1 MGADNEKKLIQLH
14 WIGRFGNRMFQ
25 YAFGSQLAHDN
36 DIMFY
41 FPSEWEGST
50 LFKPYSKAKPLLN
63 NLGTC
68 VNTASSQ
75 TKEAF
80 QKCLDE
86 YNSSSKDNVV
96 FVDFHHDDTSK
107 AKDISMAFDDLSMM
121 YFKRHF
127 DLLCPGFLKEEVFQF
142 SDLVKGS
149 EMYQDLEKKKHTF
162 VVIHVR
168 RGDIVAPG
176 YNGGHSVVTMNSY
189 KKIIDELKLDESE
202 IIWISDDPSIVTK
215 HKWYCKNCDQGWSY
229 PTGQHKTDDSTF
241 FDFFPDF
248 LTTHFARIIIRA
260 NSSFSWW
267 SAHLSDGIV
276 YSPKVPDR
284 ADNITGPYW
293 VECKFVQGN
302 APHFMGSRY
311 DDITVPVC
319 TIWKRSSTTHLKHIS
334 GVEMKSAKFCM
345 IDVDNNIFMHDVQE
359 LRKNDSM
366 YVLLIVVIILC
377 LFLLFYK
384 ISMSK
389 SKSKLY
395 A

>member
-1 MGADNEKKLIQLH
+1 MENEKKIIQLH

-25 YAFGSQLAHDN
+25 YAFGCQLAHDN
-36 DIMFY
+36 DIMYY

-50 LFKPYSKAKPLLN
+50 LFKPYCKAEALVDT
-63 NLGTC
+63 LGKC
-68 VNTASSQ
+68 VTTAKSH
-75 TKEAF
+75 TREIF

-86 YNSSSKDNVV
+86 YNTLKNDNII
-96 FVDFHHDDTSK
+96 FVDFHHHDMTKSTDMN
-107 AKDISMAFDDLSMM
+107 MAFDDLSMM

-127 DLLCPGFLKEEVFQF
+127 DLLCTGFLKEEVFQF

-149 EMYQDLEKKKHTF
+149 EMYQDLEKRKHTF

-168 RGDIVAPG
+168 RGDIVDPR
-176 YNGGHSVVTMNSY
+176 YVGGHSVVTMNSY
-189 KKIIDELKLDESE
+189 TKIIDELNIDRSE
-202 IIWISDDPSIVTK
+202 IIWISDDPSIATK

-229 PTGQHKTDDSTF
+229 PSGQHKTDDSTF

-284 ADNITGPYW
+284 AEKVTGPYW
-293 VECKFVQGN
+293 VDCKFIQGN

-311 DDITVPVC
+311 DDINVPVC
-319 TIWKRSSTTHLKHIS
+319 TIWNKSSISSLKKIENA
-334 GVEMKSAKFCM
+334 EMKSAKSCK
-345 IDVDNNIFMHDVQE
+345 IDVDNNIFMHDVSE
-359 LRKNDSM
+359 CREKTYNKYWFLII
-366 YVLLIVVIILC
+366 VIIICLIVKYNN
-377 LFLLFYK
+377 YK
-384 ISMSK
+384 K
-389 SKSKLY
+389 FNKYK
-395 A
+395 